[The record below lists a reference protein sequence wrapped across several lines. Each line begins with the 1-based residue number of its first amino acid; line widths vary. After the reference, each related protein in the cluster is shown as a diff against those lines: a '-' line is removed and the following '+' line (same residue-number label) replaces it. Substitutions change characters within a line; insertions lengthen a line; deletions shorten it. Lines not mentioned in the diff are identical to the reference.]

1 LQHLIITGGAGGIGT
16 HLSRALVDDGFKVL
30 VIGRDPA
37 KFDQLYEDIKRNEN
51 LEFFKVDVTS
61 IHNVSD
67 FFRSITGSKYQLF
80 ALINCAGVQTPI
92 GKFSEIDMEAWANNI
107 SVNLLGTSNM
117 IKASIPFFSKG
128 NGCGKIINFSGGGST
143 SSRPNFSA
151 YAISKTAIVRLTE
164 ILAEELKDSQID
176 INAVAP
182 GPINTEMLEDILKAG
197 KKAGNEFEVALERK
211 KSGGESP
218 KKVVDLC
225 RFLLSKRSDGI
236 SGKLI
241 SAVWDHY
248 RDPSFI
254 ERLKS
259 DSNFCCLRRVDGTN
273 FDRHQ

>member
-1 LQHLIITGGAGGIGT
+1 MQHLIITGGAGGIGT

-117 IKASIPFFSKG
+117 IKASVPFLSNLTIVDFAEPTGPCNKTTLFSVPYPNDADFITLTRRI
-128 NGCGKIINFSGGGST
+128 NG
-143 SSRPNFSA
+143 
-151 YAISKTAIVRLTE
+151 ISNPKTASLPLSIG
-164 ILAEELKDSQID
+164 SS
-176 INAVAP
+176 
-182 GPINTEMLEDILKAG
+182 
-197 KKAGNEFEVALERK
+197 KKL
-211 KSGGESP
+211 
-218 KKVVDLC
+218 
-225 RFLLSKRSDGI
+225 
-236 SGKLI
+236 
-241 SAVWDHY
+241 
-248 RDPSFI
+248 
-254 ERLKS
+254 
-259 DSNFCCLRRVDGTN
+259 
-273 FDRHQ
+273 